1 MRTSETVATRLLPA
15 ARIVLG
21 STRPR
26 RADSAAVARLVP
38 ACCCSVK
45 FSIVV
50 PEQLQ
55 WLTRPHEPGEP
66 ARHVAELQPS
76 VGFRDSRANVWRYE
90 PGARGKRHVHD
101 EQEETF
107 VVLAG
112 RRRCF
117 SAIRQSATRLPW
129 AASSTFEPELR
140 CRPSTMARRTSSYMH
155 IGLLPTTALR
165 CSPPP
170 CRRWRRHLTRRC
182 SAAKAATSHAHGTSL
197 LGAECGHEMRADRVT
212 LIGKH
217 ESRLGPARG
226 WSTRPAFVAARASPR
241 RSPSALLRAA
251 SRALGDQPNVR
262 RRSLIRTMRC
272 SASVGDRVNPRRS

>member
-112 RRRCF
+112 RL
-117 SAIRQSATRLPW
+117 TMLLGDP
-129 AASSTFEPELR
+129 PERHEAPVGGVVHVRAGTPLQTVNDGEEDLVVYAYR
-140 CRPSTMARRTSSYMH
+140 
-155 IGLLPTTALR
+155 
-165 CSPPP
+165 SPPDD
-170 CRRWRRHLTRRC
+170 
-182 SAAKAATSHAHGTSL
+182 
-197 LGAECGHEMRADRVT
+197 GAEV
-212 LIGKH
+212 L
-217 ESRLGPARG
+217 S
-226 WSTRPAFVAARASPR
+226 
-241 RSPSALLRAA
+241 SA
-251 SRALGDQPNVR
+251 V
-262 RRSLIRTMRC
+262 
-272 SASVGDRVNPRRS
+272 